1 MTTSRLEQARRLQAV
16 AQTGLHYAR
25 DPFDIQRY
33 QEIAAIAHAQLAE
46 LTGAATTEQITQLFI
61 PEKGY
66 ANPKLDVRTAVF
78 RDDRILLVRELSD
91 GYWTLPGGWADVG
104 STPAQIAAREV
115 LEEAGFVVR
124 ISRFMKLIDMHQHAH
139 PPEPFHI
146 WKLIFQGEIL
156 SEGQPDGIE
165 TDGVGFFA
173 LDDLPPLSLQR
184 ILPEQ
189 IARLFELRASGGVD
203 FD

>member
-1 MTTSRLEQARRLQAV
+1 MTTSRLEQARRLQAI

-25 DPFDIQRY
+25 DRFDIQRY

-46 LTGAATTEQITQLFI
+46 LAGTANTADIAQLFI
-61 PEKGY
+61 PETGY

-91 GYWTLPGGWADVG
+91 GRWTLPGGWADVG
-104 STPAQIAAREV
+104 STPAQVAAREV
-115 LEEAGFVVR
+115 QEEAGFIVR
-124 ISRFMKLIDMHQHAH
+124 ITRFMKLIDMRQHAH

-146 WKLIFQGEIL
+146 WKLVFEGEIIR
-156 SEGQPDGIE
+156 EGQPDGLE

-173 LDDLPPLSLQR
+173 ADALPPLSLQR

-189 IARLFELRASGGVD
+189 ILRLFELRISGTVD